1 MNASFR
7 GRVECQTDGEKLW
20 EAGEVGRVEAEGF
33 QSGQRQVMHCMR
45 EMTHIMLMIHSSI
58 NFSRTLNFN

>member
-1 MNASFR
+1 MPALEVEMNAR
-7 GRVECQTDGEKLW
+7 QMGRNYGKLGEW
-20 EAGEVGRVEAEGF
+20 ARVEAEGF
-33 QSGQRQVMHCMR
+33 QRGQRQVMHCVG